1 MMWELIVMRETC
13 GQWGRRVQTYK
24 VPSLAQAYK
33 ERMYITKL
41 EPSAIVLIKRVKQ

>member
-1 MMWELIVMRETC
+1 MMWQVIVMRETC
-13 GQWGRRVQTYK
+13 GQHGRRVQSYQ

>member
-1 MMWELIVMRETC
+1 MMWQVIVMRETC
-13 GQWGRRVQTYK
+13 GQHGRRV
-24 VPSLAQAYK
+24 QAYK